1 MKSER
6 NDVKNCIIINY
17 CKYIKTN
24 KDPII
29 VAEEIALKL
38 YSLIDKCCLNKY
50 SDNLL
55 TPNILQISA
64 NSDLFNYI
72 KESVCELQVTLFLI
86 RILT

>member
-6 NDVKNCIIINY
+6 NVVKNCIIINY
-17 CKYIKTN
+17 CKYVKTN

-29 VAEEIALKL
+29 VAEEIALKI

-55 TPNILQISA
+55 TPNVLESAA
-64 NSDLFNYI
+64 NSDLFIYI
-72 KESVCELQVTLFLI
+72 KESVCELQVYLFNLEY
-86 RILT
+86 